1 MKLIMPNSSHL
12 NLNKFSE
19 SKDVKGP
26 EHSCVRGEMAE
37 HEADHPEAA
46 EAGGGD
52 QGRVA
57 RPLLAG
63 ALGLLVG

>member
-1 MKLIMPNSSHL
+1 MKLIMLNSSHL
-12 NLNKFSE
+12 ILNKFSE